1 MDHVDEI
8 FSFTGKVRFDRACFT
23 GGKKGVVSEAIG
35 NVWASGAV
43 FTATIG
49 AGRELWVGISLLRA
63 PVCKNNRM
71 LLKLGTGN
79 GERESGNE
87 CTAVI
92 PIKN

>member
-8 FSFTGKVRFDRACFT
+8 FSFTGQVRFDRVCFT

-49 AGRELWVGISLLRA
+49 AGREHLVCWININTFSSTKVARLL
-63 PVCKNNRM
+63 
-71 LLKLGTGN
+71 
-79 GERESGNE
+79 
-87 CTAVI
+87 
-92 PIKN
+92 